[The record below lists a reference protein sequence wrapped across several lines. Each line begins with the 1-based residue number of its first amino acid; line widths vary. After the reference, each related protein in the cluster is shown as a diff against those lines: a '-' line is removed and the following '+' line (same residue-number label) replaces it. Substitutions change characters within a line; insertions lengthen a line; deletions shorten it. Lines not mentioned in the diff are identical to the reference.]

1 MSAVISDP
9 TDHLTTFKENTEI
22 IQQEISSLS
31 ENFLIMGKL
40 LLTLLYLTALGCG
53 RACSDSK
60 FAHTS

>member
-9 TDHLTTFKENTEI
+9 REHLTTFRENIEI

-40 LLTLLYLTALGCG
+40 LPTLLYLMASG